1 MKVAIVSGICVRH
14 DAISNAVLHERVVLH
29 RAGHEVTVFCQ
40 ATDHDDD
47 PGIVAGLNVWQ
58 MYLDERFAAADLV
71 VLHFGTGYELFDVL
85 QLSARGA
92 TRVVRFHNVTPPE
105 LLEGP
110 HRRRALTGLD
120 QVVAAERADHVWCDS
135 EFNRRTL
142 HDLGTDPATTSVL
155 ELCVPEVDG
164 LSTSPLAPLPDG
176 PPTIL
181 YVGRFVAA
189 KGVDD
194 LLEAYLRSGL
204 ADDGVRLVLAG
215 NTRLSDPAT
224 VARITAA
231 AAGCPTIEVLDEPS
245 DEDLMAQY
253 RTAAVFAMPS
263 HHEGFCVPVVEAM
276 AAGVPVVASARAA
289 LPDTVGDAGVLVDDP
304 DDPVLTAALLHR
316 VVTDDELRHA
326 LVGRGASRAR
336 SMAAPVSLPKL
347 VDAIRWAA
355 ADPAGRRR

>member
-1 MKVAIVSGICVRH
+1 MRVAIVSGICVRH
-14 DAISNAVLHERVVLH
+14 DAISNAALHERVVLQ

-40 ATDHDDD
+40 ATDYDDD

-58 MYLDERFAAADLV
+58 MYLDQRFADAELV

-85 QLSARGA
+85 QLSPRNAR
-92 TRVVRFHNVTPPE
+92 RVVRFHNVTPPE

-120 QVVAAERADHVWCDS
+120 QVVTAERAEHIWCDS

-142 HDLGTDPATTSVL
+142 HDLGVDEARTSVL

-176 PPTIL
+176 PPVLL
-181 YVGRFVAA
+181 YVGRLVAA

-194 LLEAYLRSGL
+194 LLAAYDASGL

-224 VARITAA
+224 TARAHAA
-231 AAGCPTIEVLDEPS
+231 AAAHPTVEVVDEP
-245 DEDLMAQY
+245 DGETLTALY
-253 RTAAVFAMPS
+253 RDAAVFVMAS
-263 HHEGFCVPVVEAM
+263 HHEGFCVPVVEAQ
-276 AAGVPVVASARAA
+276 ARGLLVVASDAGALPETVAGGGIVVPVRDLDALAAA
-289 LPDTVGDAGVLVDDP
+289 LRTAVDHVTTDGRATPDWTH
-304 DDPVLTAALLHR
+304 LHR
-316 VVTDDELRHA
+316 YSMRAFEQRFLAAVDEVMGR
-326 LVGRGASRAR
+326 VGV
-336 SMAAPVSLPKL
+336 P
-347 VDAIRWAA
+347 
-355 ADPAGRRR
+355 